1 MIFALTLRFRRV
13 VVCSGDHMALAP
25 HPNYSA
31 QVPPRVD
38 DVVDDAA
45 LERVMREVPSGAL
58 ALSLLTV
65 GLLLLAWFLM
75 YAFVFLPRGMV
86 G

>member
-1 MIFALTLRFRRV
+1 MALT
-13 VVCSGDHMALAP
+13 P
-25 HPNYSA
+25 KPNLSS
-31 QVPPRVD
+31 QSPPRTSD
-38 DVVDDAA
+38 DIDDAA

-65 GLLLLAWFLM
+65 GLLLVAWFLM

>member
-1 MIFALTLRFRRV
+1 
-13 VVCSGDHMALAP
+13 MALAP
-25 HPNYSA
+25 HPNSSS
-31 QVPPRVD
+31 QVPPSTD
-38 DVVDDAA
+38 DVVDEAA

>member
-1 MIFALTLRFRRV
+1 LEARV
-13 VVCSGDHMALAP
+13 SSGSSYPSGSSEDSDAAI
-25 HPNYSA
+25 
-31 QVPPRVD
+31 
-38 DVVDDAA
+38 DDAA
-45 LERVMREVPSGAL
+45 LERVMREVPGGAL

>member
-1 MIFALTLRFRRV
+1 MALT
-13 VVCSGDHMALAP
+13 
-25 HPNYSA
+25 PNPNSSS
-31 QVPPRVD
+31 QVPTRTD
-38 DVVDDAA
+38 DGIEDAA
-45 LERVMREVPSGAL
+45 LESVMRTVPSGAL

-65 GLLLLAWFLM
+65 GLLLLGWFLM

>member
-1 MIFALTLRFRRV
+1 MVLT
-13 VVCSGDHMALAP
+13 P
-25 HPNYSA
+25 HPNASS
-31 QVPPRVD
+31 QVPPRPDDAID
-38 DVVDDAA
+38 DVA

-65 GLLLLAWFLM
+65 GLLLIAWFLM
-75 YAFVFLPRGMV
+75 YAFVFLPRGIV

>member
-1 MIFALTLRFRRV
+1 MALTPNAN
-13 VVCSGDHMALAP
+13 SSSQAP
-25 HPNYSA
+25 T
-31 QVPPRVD
+31 RTD
-38 DVVDDAA
+38 DGIEDAA
-45 LERVMREVPSGAL
+45 LESVMRTVPSGAL

-65 GLLLLAWFLM
+65 GLLLLGWFLM